1 MTTRSAAIVAY
12 ATILLT
18 GPTSALAMK
27 IKPGNW
33 EFRSTNPMHGAGAGQ
48 EQVGEQCIRDPVM
61 KPDTLMKEMNNG
73 CRLTDSQNGTD
84 SMSWQVSCS
93 NEGGEM
99 TGNGN
104 VRREGDGIV
113 GGMDMTMSFD
123 GQKMDMKVG
132 WIGKYL
138 GPCP

>member
-1 MTTRSAAIVAY
+1 MTSRNLAIAAC

-18 GPTSALAMK
+18 GPTGALAMK

-33 EFRSTNPMHGAGAGQ
+33 EFRSTNSMHGANAAQ
-48 EQVGEQCIRDPVM
+48 EQVGEQCINDPVL

-73 CRLTDSQNGTD
+73 CRLTDSQDGTD
-84 SMSWQVSCS
+84 AMSWKVSCS

-113 GGMDMTMSFD
+113 GGMEMTMSFK
-123 GQKMDMKVG
+123 GQTMNMNVG
-132 WIGKYL
+132 WTGKYL
-138 GPCP
+138 GPCS